1 MVKVKVIGA
10 GYSGL
15 SVATCLADKG
25 FQVEII
31 EKHNQCGGRSRMFE
45 AEGFKFDMGPSWY
58 WMPEVFE
65 NYFGMFGKRV
75 DDYYQL
81 ERLDPGYRVFFG
93 EHDLID
99 VPANENK
106 LNELFESIEKGSAKK
121 LALFLED
128 AAYKYE
134 VGLTDFVFKPSTSV
148 FEFTNGKVLKGAIK
162 LSLFGSFSK
171 LVRKYF
177 KDPRL
182 IQIIEFPVLFLGAKP
197 SKIPALYSLMNYADL
212 KLGTWYPQGGMHKI
226 VDAMKSLAEEKGV
239 VISLNESV
247 QSIEVV
253 DGFAT
258 KIVTNSREVEADIV
272 IGGADYHH
280 VEQKLITPE
289 YRTYSKKYWD
299 KRVLAPSCIIFYCGL
314 NKKLKN
320 VQHHN
325 LFFDEDFNQHA
336 QEIYDEPQWPS
347 SPLFYVSVPSITDP
361 SVAPE
366 GMENM
371 FLLIPVAPGLSN
383 DNEELREK
391 YFNIA
396 VARFENLT
404 NQKIKENIIY
414 KRSYAYSNFVEDYN
428 AFKGNAYGLAN
439 TLKQT
444 AILKP
449 SIKSKKVKNIYFTGQ
464 LTVPGPGVPPAII
477 SGQVVAA
484 EITKDYVI

>member
-1 MVKVKVIGA
+1 MHKVVVIGA

-15 SVATCLADKG
+15 SVATCLASKG

-45 AEGFKFDMGPSWY
+45 AEGFSFDMGPSWY

-65 NYFGMFGKRV
+65 NYFGIFGKRV
-75 DDYYQL
+75 EDYYQL
-81 ERLDPGYRVFFG
+81 QRLDPGYRVFFG
-93 EHDLID
+93 GDDLID
-99 VPANENK
+99 VPADENK
-106 LNELFESIEKGSAKK
+106 LHELFESVEPGSAKK

-134 VGLTDFVFKPSTSV
+134 VGLTDFVFKPSTSIL
-148 FEFTNGKVLKGAIK
+148 EFANGKVLKGAMK
-162 LSLFGSFSK
+162 LSLFSSFSK

-177 KDPRL
+177 KHPYL

-197 SKIPALYSLMNYADL
+197 SNIPALYSLMNYADL

-239 VISLNESV
+239 KISLNESV

-253 DGFAT
+253 NGCAT
-258 KIVTNSREVEADIV
+258 SLITDKRELKADIV

-280 VEQKLITPE
+280 VEHKLIPPN
-289 YRTYSKKYWD
+289 YRTYSEKYWD
-299 KRVLAPSCIIFYCGL
+299 KRVLAPSCLIFYCGL

-325 LFFDEDFNQHA
+325 LFFDQDFNQHA
-336 QEIYDEPQWPS
+336 KEIYDSPKWPS
-347 SPLFYVSVPSITDP
+347 NPLFYVSVPSKTD
-361 SVAPE
+361 STVAPE

-371 FLLIPVAPGLSN
+371 FILIPVAPGLK
-383 DNEELREK
+383 DDQEDTREK
-391 YFNIA
+391 YFNI
-396 VARFENLT
+396 VVNRFESLT
-404 NQKIKENIIY
+404 NQKIKENIIF

-444 AILKP
+444 AFLKP
-449 SIKSKKVKNIYFTGQ
+449 SLKSKKVKNIYFTGQ

-484 EITKDYVI
+484 EITKDYLI

>member
-1 MVKVKVIGA
+1 
-10 GYSGL
+10 
-15 SVATCLADKG
+15 
-25 FQVEII
+25 
-31 EKHNQCGGRSRMFE
+31 
-45 AEGFKFDMGPSWY
+45 
-58 WMPEVFE
+58 
-65 NYFGMFGKRV
+65 
-75 DDYYQL
+75 
-81 ERLDPGYRVFFG
+81 
-93 EHDLID
+93 
-99 VPANENK
+99 
-106 LNELFESIEKGSAKK
+106 
-121 LALFLED
+121 
-128 AAYKYE
+128 
-134 VGLTDFVFKPSTSV
+134 
-148 FEFTNGKVLKGAIK
+148 
-162 LSLFGSFSK
+162 
-171 LVRKYF
+171 
-177 KDPRL
+177 
-182 IQIIEFPVLFLGAKP
+182 
-197 SKIPALYSLMNYADL
+197 
-212 KLGTWYPQGGMHKI
+212 MHKI

-371 FLLIPVAPGLSN
+371 FILIPVAPGLSN